1 MIIYTLAKTKEELTE
16 ILVLQQKNYK
26 DHLSERE
33 MLDEGFLSLKHE
45 FPELREISGNYH
57 HVIAKEN
64 DKVIGYALVMLK
76 QFKDKVPVL
85 IPMFDQIDALQFNGK
100 FLRATDYFVM
110 GQICIDKNYRG
121 MGVFDGLYQKLKEV
135 MSGHFQIT
143 VTEVAT
149 RNLRSM
155 KAHRR
160 VGFKSMLDYVS
171 PEKEEWAL
179 IFWDWE

>member
-1 MIIYTLAKTKEELTE
+1 MIIYTLAKTKNELME
-16 ILVLQQKNYK
+16 ILSLQEKNFK
-26 DHLSERE
+26 DHLSEQE

-45 FPELREISGNYH
+45 LPELEEISGNYH
-57 HVIAKEN
+57 HIIAKEN

-85 IPMFDQIDALQFNGK
+85 IPMFDQIDALQLNGK
-100 FLRATDYFVM
+100 FIKETDYFVM
-110 GQICIDKNYRG
+110 GQICIDKDYRG
-121 MGVFDGLYQKLKEV
+121 MGVFKGLYQKLKEA
-135 MSGHFQIT
+135 MSSHFEIT

-155 KAHRR
+155 KAHRG

-171 PEKEEWAL
+171 PESEEWAL
-179 IFWDWE
+179 IFWDWK